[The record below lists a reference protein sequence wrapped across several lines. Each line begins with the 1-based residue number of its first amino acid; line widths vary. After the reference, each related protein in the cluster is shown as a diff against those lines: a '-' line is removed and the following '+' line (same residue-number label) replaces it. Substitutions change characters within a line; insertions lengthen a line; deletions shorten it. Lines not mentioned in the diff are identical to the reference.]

1 MRVSPVGA
9 RVIRLCAVAVGLTA
23 LWLLLAVPALAQEE
37 AKKGFDLIS
46 EETEK
51 LMASPIGTRA
61 AQTKREL

>member
-37 AKKGFDLIS
+37 TKEGFDLIS

-51 LMASPIGTRA
+51 LIAWI
-61 AQTKREL
+61 